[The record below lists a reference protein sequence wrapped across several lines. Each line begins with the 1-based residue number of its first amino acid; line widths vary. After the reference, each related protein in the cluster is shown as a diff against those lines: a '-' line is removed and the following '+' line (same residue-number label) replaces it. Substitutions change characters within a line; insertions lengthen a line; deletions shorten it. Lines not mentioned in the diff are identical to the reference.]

1 MWDART
7 ILAFFD
13 CLRSIQHSFVPTH
26 SSDDLDSSSSSSG
39 GDGDLTLPPVTAA
52 LVTGLLLV
60 FTRPGGVALRDVAL
74 SPFCVVDRREYW
86 RCVDTVNAIVGIW
99 GGGVLMRQAC
109 TGGSAG
115 GSQPGHVTC

>member
-1 MWDART
+1 VWDART

-26 SSDDLDSSSSSSG
+26 STYDLEDSSSNGSGSSSDG
-39 GDGDLTLPPVTAA
+39 SGDLTLPPVTAA

-86 RCVDTVNAIVGIW
+86 R
-99 GGGVLMRQAC
+99 
-109 TGGSAG
+109 
-115 GSQPGHVTC
+115 